1 MECDVKFEGK
11 PQGLSKIKRLMPMH
25 GNCLVSGVAGYGRR
39 PGSLYRDFVFVRLS
53 RAAAPRP
60 LLPVAARP
68 ANDRYSLVTRHRRGN
83 NPKWQLS

>member
-39 PGSLYRDFVFVRLS
+39 PWYRYCDFVLDCYERL
-53 RAAAPRP
+53 
-60 LLPVAARP
+60 LLGLMQ
-68 ANDRYSLVTRHRRGN
+68 SFT
-83 NPKWQLS
+83 